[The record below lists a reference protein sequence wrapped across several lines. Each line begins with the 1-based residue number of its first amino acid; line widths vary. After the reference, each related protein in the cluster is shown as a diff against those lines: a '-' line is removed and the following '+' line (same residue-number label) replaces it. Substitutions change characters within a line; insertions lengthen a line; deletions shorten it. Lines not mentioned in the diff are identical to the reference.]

1 MDLYRKL
8 EVKIINILL
17 LLLSFTNIL
26 IDILNITTSENK
38 GIWIIFLFLFLLLFL
53 VETIELLNS
62 DQFTLC
68 LTNKEENKL
77 SGGEKM
83 LKDIENIIISETTDG
98 EKLEALKQYEDDIK
112 VAKDIINGKLTY
124 CEGCK
129 NYYLTKSFFLEK
141 ESIPTEICTYRD
153 PINSGGNDYVDGYVD
168 IVYSVCPKGHKHVVD
183 RKERI
188 NN

>member
-8 EVKIINILL
+8 EVKIINISL

-77 SGGEKM
+77 SGDGKM
-83 LKDIENIIISETTDG
+83 LKDIEKWCNRN
-98 EKLEALKQYEDDIK
+98 KQS
-112 VAKDIINGKLTY
+112 N
-124 CEGCK
+124 
-129 NYYLTKSFFLEK
+129 
-141 ESIPTEICTYRD
+141 
-153 PINSGGNDYVDGYVD
+153 
-168 IVYSVCPKGHKHVVD
+168 
-183 RKERI
+183 
-188 NN
+188 

>member
-1 MDLYRKL
+1 M
-8 EVKIINILL
+8 KIINISL

-38 GIWIIFLFLFLLLFL
+38 GIWIIFLFLFSLLFL
-53 VETIELLNS
+53 VETIKLLNS
-62 DQFTLC
+62 NQFTLC
-68 LTNKEENKL
+68 LINKEENKL

-83 LKDIENIIISETTDG
+83 LKDIENIIISETTDD

-112 VAKDIINGKLTY
+112 TAKDIINGKLTY
-124 CEGCK
+124 CEECED
-129 NYYLTKSFFLEK
+129 YYLTKSFFPEK

-168 IVYSVCPKGHKHVVD
+168 IIYRVCPKGHKHVVD
-183 RKERI
+183 RKERRK
-188 NN
+188 

>member
-1 MDLYRKL
+1 MEARDFSR
-8 EVKIINILL
+8 V
-17 LLLSFTNIL
+17 SVH
-26 IDILNITTSENK
+26 ILNITTSENK
-38 GIWIIFLFLFLLLFL
+38 GIWIIFLFLFSLLFL

-62 DQFTLC
+62 NQFTLC
-68 LTNKEENKL
+68 LINKEENKL
-77 SGGEKM
+77 SGGGKM
-83 LKDIENIIISETTDG
+83 LKYIENIIVSEITDD

-112 VAKDIINGKLTY
+112 AAKDIINGKITY
-124 CEGCK
+124 CEECK
-129 NYYLTKSFFLEK
+129 DYYLTKAFFLEK